1 MRILVAG
8 WDSGGGVEAVQTVVR
23 RAAAHGHQVR
33 VLGTEG
39 LRDRFE
45 SAGASF
51 RAYRYAPDNDCRSA
65 ETDLIKEWEAR
76 TPLGQFARVRDR
88 VMFGPA
94 REFCRDV
101 VEELDREPADLVV
114 VDTLIPSALSGADA
128 AGCPSV
134 LLMHGPYLMPRPGA
148 PPPGS
153 GFMPARGR
161 LGHGRDRAAASLLM
175 RVFRTGMPAL
185 NQARVEYGLAPLRDL
200 GDVLD
205 TVGRVLVCT
214 SPSYDFATGDV
225 PGNVRYVGPQLDDE
239 ADDEAV
245 DTGDGTWDD
254 PGGRPLVL
262 VGLSSTVMSHEEE
275 LLQRAADALGRLPV
289 RGLVTTGPAVDP
301 AAIRAPANVDV
312 RRWVRHA
319 DVLPYCSAVLTHGGH
334 GTVIKTLAAGV
345 PLVVA
350 PLGRDQPDN
359 AARVVRAGPAC
370 GSAGRRAPRTCKKRS
385 AGSWRSRGSGPRPGG
400 WPRPWPP
407 NATRA
412 SSSTNSSARHVR
424 AQHSSA
430 QPCHIRPAAIR
441 HAGEGG
447 DRHDKDCGSGGDR
460 TGRTARRRRA
470 PRGRARRGADIPLER
485 R

>member
-23 RAAAHGHQVR
+23 RAAARGHQVR

-153 GFMPARGR
+153 GFMPARGP
-161 LGHGRDRAAASLLM
+161 LGHWRDRAAASLLM

-185 NQARVEYGLAPLRDL
+185 NQARAEYGLAPLRDL

-214 SPSYDFATGDV
+214 SPSYDFAAGDM
-225 PGNVRYVGPQLDDE
+225 PGNVRYVGPQLDDQ
-239 ADDEAV
+239 ADDETV
-245 DTGDGTWDD
+245 DAGDGTWDD

-262 VGLSSTVMSHEEE
+262 VGLSSTMMSHEEE

-334 GTVIKTLAAGV
+334 GTVIKALAAGV

-359 AARVVRAGPAC
+359 AARVVRAGAGLRVSRKASAADLQKALGRVLEEPRFRTAARRMAATLAAERDEGLVVDELERAAREGPALE
-370 GSAGRRAPRTCKKRS
+370 
-385 AGSWRSRGSGPRPGG
+385 
-400 WPRPWPP
+400 
-407 NATRA
+407 
-412 SSSTNSSARHVR
+412 
-424 AQHSSA
+424 
-430 QPCHIRPAAIR
+430 RPAVS
-441 HAGEGG
+441 H
-447 DRHDKDCGSGGDR
+447 
-460 TGRTARRRRA
+460 
-470 PRGRARRGADIPLER
+470 
-485 R
+485 